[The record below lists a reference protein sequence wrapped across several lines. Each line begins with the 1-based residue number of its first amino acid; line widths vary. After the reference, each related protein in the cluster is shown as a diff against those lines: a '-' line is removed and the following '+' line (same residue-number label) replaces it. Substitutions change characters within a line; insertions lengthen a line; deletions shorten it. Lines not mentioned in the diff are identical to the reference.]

1 MAGAVWQIVPQCAA
15 RSAALPQEAA
25 SFLTHLLGVHQ
36 QPASSQQCALS
47 TQCARQGQG
56 LGASCNASSS
66 VEAVSGFVRPMGC
79 AAVGHAVVSA
89 ATTPSLRLWL
99 VLPVVL
105 GSSGQH
111 DA

>member
-1 MAGAVWQIVPQCAA
+1 MAGAVWQIVPQCATH
-15 RSAALPQEAA
+15 SAALPQEAA
-25 SFLTHLLGVHQ
+25 SFLSHLLGVH
-36 QPASSQQCALS
+36 PASSQQCALS
-47 TQCARQGQG
+47 AQCARQGQG